1 MRSELQLTVVTKLPP
16 RDFESSYNDREALSG
31 SFLELMSCGVT
42 QQKTPLGRFF
52 ELSSQ
57 ITALTSRC
65 DDRRSCYN
73 RAGLLLGVHAR
84 ITLKAASRNL
94 CTVDFAPGKFSHQD
108 LGLLERKKVLDE

>member
-1 MRSELQLTVVTKLPP
+1 
-16 RDFESSYNDREALSG
+16 
-31 SFLELMSCGVT
+31 MSRGGP
-42 QQKTPLGRFF
+42 QQKPPLRRFS

-73 RAGLLLGVHAR
+73 RARLLLGVHAR

-94 CTVDFAPGKFSHQD
+94 RPGEFAPASFSHQD
-108 LGLLERKKVLDE
+108 LGLLERLKVLDE